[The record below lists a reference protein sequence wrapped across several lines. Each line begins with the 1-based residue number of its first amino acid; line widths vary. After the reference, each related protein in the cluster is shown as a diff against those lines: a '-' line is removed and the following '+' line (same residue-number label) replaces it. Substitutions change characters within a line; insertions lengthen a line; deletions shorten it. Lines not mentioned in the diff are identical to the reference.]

1 MMSRGYDK
9 SVGARGSDISVGAG
23 DIETP
28 VGSDAYAGAR
38 GSDAKSPNRAG
49 KYSGFLL
56 CSDWDGTLT
65 ANGRTVSE
73 ANLSAIEHFES
84 EGGIFTIA
92 SGRYPSYLGNMQ
104 IKLSSYALLLNGNL
118 IYDPK
123 TGEVLW
129 EQRLEAPV
137 IKSVI
142 KTAYDG
148 DFGWNEL
155 HVYTLS
161 DRISFARA
169 DCINP
174 EVVLE
179 RIGASPVYKMILML
193 DPAIDPDFG
202 RWLESNV
209 GGISCQRS
217 WPAGLEVNP
226 VSGGKGNGVLALR
239 NLLGGRDKIHTIV
252 CVGDYEN
259 DIPMLRRA
267 DIGYAVANA
276 LDSVKAAADRV
287 TVANTDD
294 AIAHIISELNP

>member
-1 MMSRGYDK
+1 MMSRGFDTP
-9 SVGARGSDISVGAG
+9 VGARGSDLS
-23 DIETP
+23 
-28 VGSDAYAGAR
+28 GSRRSGR
-38 GSDAKSPNRAG
+38 
-49 KYSGFLL
+49 YSGFLL

-65 ANGRTVSE
+65 SDGRNVSE
-73 ANLSAIEHFES
+73 ANLDAIARFES

-129 EQRLEAPV
+129 EQRLKSPV

-161 DRISFARA
+161 DRLSFARA

-179 RIGASPVYKMILML
+179 RIGTSPVYKMILML
-193 DPAIDPDFG
+193 EPAIDPDFG
-202 RWLESNV
+202 RWLESTV
-209 GGISCQRS
+209 SGISCQRS
-217 WPAGLEVNP
+217 WPAGLEINP

-239 NLLGGRDKIHTIV
+239 DLLGRDRIHTIV

-287 TVANTDD
+287 TVANTED
-294 AIAHIISELNP
+294 AIAHIIAELNP

>member
-9 SVGARGSDISVGAG
+9 SVGARGSDLS
-23 DIETP
+23 
-28 VGSDAYAGAR
+28 GSRRSGR
-38 GSDAKSPNRAG
+38 
-49 KYSGFLL
+49 YSGFLL

-65 ANGRTVSE
+65 SDGRNVSE
-73 ANLSAIEHFES
+73 ANLDAIARFES

-92 SGRYPSYLGNMQ
+92 SGRYPSYLDSMG
-104 IKLSSYALLLNGNL
+104 IELSSYALLLNGNL

-129 EQRLEAPV
+129 EQRLESPV

-161 DRISFARA
+161 DRLSFARA

-193 DPAIDPDFG
+193 EPAIDPDFV

-209 GGISCQRS
+209 RGISCQRS

-239 NLLGGRDKIHTIV
+239 ELLGGRDKIHTTV

-259 DIPMLRRA
+259 DIPMLRCA

-287 TVANTDD
+287 TAANTED
-294 AIAHIISELNP
+294 AIAHIIAELNP